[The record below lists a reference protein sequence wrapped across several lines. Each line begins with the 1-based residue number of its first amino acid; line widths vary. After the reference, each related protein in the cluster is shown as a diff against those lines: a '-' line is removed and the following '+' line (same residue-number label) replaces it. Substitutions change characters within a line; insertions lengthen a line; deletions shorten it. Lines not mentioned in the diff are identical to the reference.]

1 MTKLYVSPFSLLFCI
16 GFIQGIFQVG
26 YLFWI
31 YITFEVNGN
40 IIIHKTCFDNF
51 NMFFYELSHNKLLI
65 GAYIL
70 KILLF
75 FCISLFQILTN
86 YYLTPTVLFL
96 SNYLT
101 LFVSWVIGKFNSSFE
116 QDDVYTLIA
125 SIIEIVGSLVYN
137 EIIIFHFWR
146 LDTDTKKEIL
156 KREEK
161 ED

>member
-1 MTKLYVSPFSLLFCI
+1 
-16 GFIQGIFQVG
+16 
-26 YLFWI
+26 
-31 YITFEVNGN
+31 
-40 IIIHKTCFDNF
+40 
-51 NMFFYELSHNKLLI
+51 MFFYELSHNKLLI

-70 KILLF
+70 KILLY

-137 EIIIFHFWR
+137 EIIIFHFWG
-146 LDTDTKKEIL
+146 LDTETKKEIL